1 MQAIYFDDGDSEDED
16 SESCGIIKPEGQTEH
31 LQAVLKC
38 TTGARVQ
45 QYLHYI
51 LKKHKCIVEIGL
63 GMCTA
68 IKNGMIGSQPTE
80 QEVNNYSPFF
90 CTLHND
96 QDRLTAANLL
106 RV

>member
-1 MQAIYFDDGDSEDED
+1 MLSRNILESMQSRYFDDVDSEDED
-16 SESCGIIKPEGQTEH
+16 TETLCGIIIPKGQTEH

-68 IKNGMIGSQPTE
+68 IKSGMIGSQPTE
-80 QEVNNYSPFF
+80 QEFNNYSPFF
-90 CTLHND
+90 FPLHN
-96 QDRLTAANLL
+96 
-106 RV
+106 